1 MKIQFIYSHLNGLEW
16 LSHHHPHLW
25 DEIQD
30 SIKNVDA
37 EICLTKT
44 SKEKTM
50 AGRVLYSPIDMNKL
64 VKVEFEKRGWQEERY
79 VYYVTH
85 DHKVTRSVVSLPS
98 EEQKEYIIKSGA
110 TPIASYHQTDFVK
123 NRVSV
128 EVQFGKYPFIEFDL
142 FVKHLGFYIGDEID
156 LGVEI
161 IPTKALQGKMSSGP
175 GYYERTLSHILRQGR
190 GNPSVPL
197 IILGVEFE

>member
-16 LSHHHPHLW
+16 LLHHHNDLW
-25 DEIQD
+25 LEIQD
-30 SIKNVDA
+30 SIKGVDSSK
-37 EICLTKT
+37 CRTKT

-50 AGRVLYSPIDMNKL
+50 KGKVLFSPIEMNSQMK
-64 VKVEFEKRGWQEERY
+64 KEFESRGWSEERY
-79 VYYVTH
+79 TYYVTN
-85 DHKVTRSVVSLPS
+85 DHKLTRHIVNLPS
-98 EEQKEYIIKSGA
+98 YKQKQFIEEAGA
-110 TPIASYHQTDFVK
+110 TPIPSYHQTDFVK

-142 FVKHLGFYIGDEID
+142 FVKHLGFFIGDNID
-156 LGVEI
+156 LGIEI
-161 IPTKALQGKMSSGP
+161 IPTKLLQGQMSSGP

-197 IILGVEFE
+197 IIIGVEP